1 VRQEESVALELSER
15 PTWDRSSVTISALV
29 DARTSPLTNP
39 LNEHTVELREWLTHL
54 EDWVET
60 QLVATRAL
68 VAMLDDGNI
77 TACTD
82 GATEQHALDALS
94 T

>member
-1 VRQEESVALELSER
+1 MALELSER
-15 PTWDRSSVTISALV
+15 SAWNRSTAVLDPIV
-29 DARTSPLTNP
+29 DAHSHP
-39 LNEHTVELREWLTHL
+39 LNEHTLELREWLAHL

-68 VAMLDDGNI
+68 VAMLDDEPG
-77 TACTD
+77 AA

>member
-1 VRQEESVALELSER
+1 VALELSER
-15 PTWDRSSVTISALV
+15 STWNRSSVTISPLA
-29 DARTSPLTNP
+29 DARTNPSTNP

-68 VAMLDDGNI
+68 VAMLDDGTGN
-77 TACTD
+77 ACTD

>member
-1 VRQEESVALELSER
+1 LLTSTPLQEESVALELSER
-15 PTWDRSSVTISALV
+15 SAWNRSTATVAPLV
-29 DARTSPLTNP
+29 DARGNP
-39 LNEHTVELREWLTHL
+39 MSEHTLELREWLAHL

-68 VAMLDDGNI
+68 VALLDDGNVADCI
-77 TACTD
+77 I
-82 GATEQHALDALS
+82 EQNALDAQS